1 MFNFSK
7 NHFGSYRDIIN
18 KFESWASQGDSM
30 AKEMDIEPVT
40 VSGAI
45 KSLGIVLVLC
55 LIALLVILGIEF
67 LFFWEMDFI
76 KWFAMVS
83 EAVVFIGIVLLAA
96 AIIIGIYLWIIVRL
110 NGQTPDEYLNELLD
124 SLNEQK

>member
-1 MFNFSK
+1 
-7 NHFGSYRDIIN
+7 
-18 KFESWASQGDSM
+18 M
-30 AKEMDIEPVT
+30 AREIYIEPVT

-55 LIALLVILGIEF
+55 FIALLVLLGIEF

-83 EAVVFIGIVLLAA
+83 EAVGFIGILLLGA
-96 AIIIGIYLWIIVRL
+96 AIIIGVYFWITVRL
-110 NGQTPDEYLNELLD
+110 NGQTPDEYLNEFLD
-124 SLNEQK
+124 SLNEKK